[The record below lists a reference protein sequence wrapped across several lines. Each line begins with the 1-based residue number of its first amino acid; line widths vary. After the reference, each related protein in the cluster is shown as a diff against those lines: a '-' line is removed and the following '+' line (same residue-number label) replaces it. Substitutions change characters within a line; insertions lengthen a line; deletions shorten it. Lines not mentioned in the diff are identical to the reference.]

1 MRTLSLTFKGS
12 LGKTLMKSA
21 KPSKEKHSL
30 KLNYASGDLDAET
43 VRKAMQEIAQTH
55 LFTKEGED
63 IYQQPLS
70 AKYIDTVSTVIFND
84 EQK

>member
-1 MRTLSLTFKGS
+1 MRTLNLTFKGS
-12 LGKTLMKSA
+12 LGK
-21 KPSKEKHSL
+21 KHSL

-70 AKYIDTVSTVIFND
+70 AKYVDTVSTIIFND

>member
-1 MRTLSLTFKGS
+1 MRTLNLTFKGS
-12 LGKTLMKSA
+12 LGK
-21 KPSKEKHSL
+21 KHSL
-30 KLNYASGDLDAET
+30 KLTYSSGELDAET

-55 LFTKEGED
+55 LFIKEGDD

-70 AKYIDTVSTVIFND
+70 AKYVDTVSTVIFND